1 MSGDQ
6 TISSEWLDGMRALEE
21 ALWTSETR
29 GNPAW
34 MELVLAPDFT
44 EHGRSGSVWSRADII
59 EMAIG
64 DEIDVV
70 LPLPDYTIR
79 MVAENVALATY
90 TSIVGGTPANR
101 GRPGSQRGST
111 PIRFGTPRSRPRCGA
126 TTTRP

>member
-101 GRPGSQRGST
+101 VSLWRHD
-111 PIRFGTPRSRPRCGA
+111 GTRWLLEFHQG
-126 TTTRP
+126 TTAG